1 MCKVISVVNQKGGVG
16 KTTTTVNV
24 GIGLARE
31 GKKVLLIDAD
41 PQGSLTASLGY
52 EEPDDLRITLA
63 TIMMDVINEEEI
75 SLEDGILH
83 HQENVDLL
91 PANIELSAL
100 EVTMG
105 NVMSREMI
113 MKEYIDAIRGRY
125 DYILIDCMPSLGM
138 MTINA
143 LVSSDSVLI
152 PVQAAYLPVKGLQQL
167 IKTIL
172 TVKKRLNRKLAI
184 EGILLTMVDF
194 RTNYARDIASRVHT
208 TYGSQIE
215 VFENVI
221 PMSVKAAETSAE
233 GKSIYMHCPKG
244 KVAEAYKNLTQ
255 EVLKNKNRSGEKIK
269 LASIDELPGVVNEE
283 SAMEIEISKIHPFKN
298 HPFKVLD
305 DEKMQDLVESVR
317 INGVLTPVL
326 LRMDDNEEY
335 EMVSGHRRMHAA
347 QLAGLTTIPAIV
359 RELSDDDA
367 IVAMVDANIQREEL
381 LPSEKA
387 FAYKMKLEAM
397 KRQGVRTDLTLS
409 QNETKLRSDEVLS
422 KQVGESRAQ
431 VQRFVRL
438 TELIPELLDLVD
450 NKKLQFTVAVNIS
463 YIDKEVQGWIY
474 EYISDTGFIKPKQ
487 IAALRNQL
495 NDGPIN
501 QIQMLSIFNNC
512 VMAKK
517 VSRSL
522 TFSEKKLTKY
532 FPDDYTAKDM
542 EQVIESLLEKW
553 MQEQSC

>member
-1 MCKVISVVNQKGGVG
+1 M
-16 KTTTTVNV
+16 
-24 GIGLARE
+24 
-31 GKKVLLIDAD
+31 
-41 PQGSLTASLGY
+41 
-52 EEPDDLRITLA
+52 
-63 TIMMDVINEEEI
+63 
-75 SLEDGILH
+75 
-83 HQENVDLL
+83 
-91 PANIELSAL
+91 
-100 EVTMG
+100 
-105 NVMSREMI
+105 
-113 MKEYIDAIRGRY
+113 
-125 DYILIDCMPSLGM
+125 
-138 MTINA
+138 
-143 LVSSDSVLI
+143 
-152 PVQAAYLPVKGLQQL
+152 
-167 IKTIL
+167 
-172 TVKKRLNRKLAI
+172 
-184 EGILLTMVDF
+184 
-194 RTNYARDIASRVHT
+194 
-208 TYGSQIE
+208 
-215 VFENVI
+215 
-221 PMSVKAAETSAE
+221 
-233 GKSIYMHCPKG
+233 
-244 KVAEAYKNLTQ
+244 
-255 EVLKNKNRSGEKIK
+255 KNRSGEKIK
-269 LASIDELPGVVNEE
+269 LASIDELLGVVNEE

-367 IVAMVDANIQREEL
+367 VIAMVDANIQREEL

-387 FAYKMKLEAM
+387 FAYKMKMDAM
-397 KRQGVRTDLTLS
+397 RRTAGRPTKENPRQNVGNYETADLIGKD
-409 QNETKLRSDEVLS
+409 N
-422 KQVGESRAQ
+422 GESGRQ
-431 VQRFVRL
+431 VQRYIRL

-450 NKKLQFTVAVNIS
+450 KKKLQFTVAIDIS
-463 YIDKEVQGWIY
+463 YIDKEVQEWIY
-474 EYISDTGFIKPKQ
+474 EYIRDTGFIKPKQ

-512 VMAKK
+512 VIAKK

-532 FPDDYTAKDM
+532 FPDDYTVKDM

>member
-1 MCKVISVVNQKGGVG
+1 M
-16 KTTTTVNV
+16 
-24 GIGLARE
+24 
-31 GKKVLLIDAD
+31 
-41 PQGSLTASLGY
+41 
-52 EEPDDLRITLA
+52 
-63 TIMMDVINEEEI
+63 
-75 SLEDGILH
+75 
-83 HQENVDLL
+83 
-91 PANIELSAL
+91 
-100 EVTMG
+100 
-105 NVMSREMI
+105 
-113 MKEYIDAIRGRY
+113 
-125 DYILIDCMPSLGM
+125 
-138 MTINA
+138 
-143 LVSSDSVLI
+143 
-152 PVQAAYLPVKGLQQL
+152 
-167 IKTIL
+167 
-172 TVKKRLNRKLAI
+172 
-184 EGILLTMVDF
+184 
-194 RTNYARDIASRVHT
+194 
-208 TYGSQIE
+208 
-215 VFENVI
+215 
-221 PMSVKAAETSAE
+221 
-233 GKSIYMHCPKG
+233 
-244 KVAEAYKNLTQ
+244 
-255 EVLKNKNRSGEKIK
+255 KNRSGEKIK
-269 LASIDELPGVVNEE
+269 LASIDELLGVVNEE

-305 DEKMQDLVESVR
+305 DEKMQDLVESVK

-326 LRMDDNEEY
+326 LRMDENEEYEEY

-381 LPSEKA
+381 LPGEKA
-387 FAYKMKLEAM
+387 FAYKMKQEAM
-397 KRQGVRTDLTLS
+397 KHQGSRTDLTLG
-409 QNETKLRSDEVLS
+409 QNVPKFKRTTEAIADGT
-422 KQVGESRAQ
+422 GESYKQ
-431 VQRFVRL
+431 IQRYIRR

-463 YIDKEVQGWIY
+463 YIDKEVQEWIY

-487 IAALRNQL
+487 IATLRNQL